1 MIMSITTINEI
12 AARLAEFMLANVA
25 MPGEERDER
34 LAEMIAFLAP
44 EDQAAAVAEAE
55 ATLKRLAAD
64 AAALNDAA
72 LTVIAIAGNLPTGA
86 RE

>member
-1 MIMSITTINEI
+1 MSITTINEI